1 MSGETIRLAKVLK
14 GPMEAGSPSS
24 AGDANHRATPEQRAD
39 RLRKATES
47 VLMLPTL
54 PAVFDGL
61 LRMLDDPSTSTR
73 RLSQALSR
81 DQVLTARLLKTA
93 NSAFYGFPQKVSTTS
108 LALIVLG
115 LDATR
120 DVVLATSVM
129 ETFRKTRQDG
139 RFDMVKFWDH
149 SLAVGVAAREL
160 ARKLR
165 WESPGEVFTA
175 GLLHDIGQVVLHE
188 HHPDLFQQVAHRVKT
203 EHLDI
208 LAVELD
214 VLGATHPQVGG
225 WLCRHWNLPSSLCDA
240 VEFHHD
246 PGACKG
252 DNQPL
257 AALVALADNFAHQ
270 TDTGGKWLGRS
281 SIHVSEQTL
290 KILSSH
296 GITVREEDL
305 PMLQELVTLEID
317 RAASLGEAFR

>member
-1 MSGETIRLAKVLK
+1 MTGDTVRLAALLK
-14 GPMEAGSPSS
+14 GPLEPRTATAPTS
-24 AGDANHRATPEQRAD
+24 ADRAA

-47 VLMLPTL
+47 VLTLPTL

-61 LRMLDDPSTSTR
+61 LRMLDDPNTSTR
-73 RLSQALSR
+73 RLSQALAR

-108 LALIVLG
+108 LALVVLG

-129 ETFRKTRQDG
+129 EIFRKTRQDG

-149 SLAVGVAAREL
+149 SLAVAVAAREL

-188 HHPDLFQQVAHRVKT
+188 HHPDLFQEVMRRVSLDEGEMLDT
-203 EHLDI
+203 EL
-208 LAVELD
+208 E

-225 WLCRHWNLPSSLCDA
+225 WLCRHWNLPSALGDSVA
-240 VEFHHD
+240 FHHD
-246 PGACKG
+246 PASCPPP
-252 DNQPL
+252 NQAL
-257 AALVALADNFAHQ
+257 AALVALADNLAHQ
-270 TDTGGKWLGRS
+270 TESGGRWMGKASVEMGLD
-281 SIHVSEQTL
+281 IFA
-290 KILSSH
+290 ILSSH
-296 GITVREEDL
+296 GITVREADVPFL
-305 PMLQELVTLEID
+305 LDMVSLEIE
-317 RAASLGEAFR
+317 RASSLGEAFR